1 MNAEIKPIKTAAEPG
16 LAAAYQVAKKRLP
29 GGPAFAR
36 LREQALAAF
45 VEGGL
50 PHRRIEEW
58 KYTDLRTLLREAA
71 PLADPPD
78 KATFARAKKLEPL
91 PSVDVRRVTLIN
103 GSFVGELSDLV
114 QPEAGLTILPLSR
127 ALAEGHALAS
137 RIGRLLP
144 PYYDATLALNTA
156 FVADGI
162 VIGLAAGSKLARPIH
177 VRHLFTGAAAA
188 AAYARTLVV
197 VGEGAIATVIESFEG
212 PDGVAYQSN
221 TTAELQV
228 GDKAWLEYVRV
239 QAEGDA
245 AIHLATVLADIGA
258 SAKLHTCSLTVGAAV
273 SRQSVF
279 LRCTGAAS
287 ETRLSGATLLRRK
300 QHADTTLYVDHMT
313 QGCSS
318 REMFKSALDD
328 ESRGVFQGKIVVRPG
343 AQKTDAKMM
352 SAALLLG
359 AAAEADHKP
368 ELEIFADDVQC
379 GHGATAGALDEE
391 LLFYLRAR
399 GIPRKEAEALLI
411 RAFIG
416 EAMEAVPHEALRE
429 ALLARAADWLAAREH
444 AA

>member
-1 MNAEIKPIKTAAEPG
+1 
-16 LAAAYQVAKKRLP
+16 
-29 GGPAFAR
+29 
-36 LREQALAAF
+36 
-45 VEGGL
+45 
-50 PHRRIEEW
+50 
-58 KYTDLRTLLREAA
+58 
-71 PLADPPD
+71 
-78 KATFARAKKLEPL
+78 
-91 PSVDVRRVTLIN
+91 
-103 GSFVGELSDLV
+103 
-114 QPEAGLTILPLSR
+114 
-127 ALAEGHALAS
+127 
-137 RIGRLLP
+137 
-144 PYYDATLALNTA
+144 
-156 FVADGI
+156 

-188 AAYARTLVV
+188 AYARTLVI

-221 TTAELQV
+221 TAAELQV

-239 QAEGDA
+239 QAEGDT

-258 SAKLHTCSLTVGAAV
+258 QAKLHTCSLTVGAAV

-300 QHADTTLYVDHMT
+300 QHSDTTLHVDHMT
-313 QGCSS
+313 PGCTS
-318 REMFKSALDD
+318 REIFKSALDD

-359 AAAEADHKP
+359 EAAEADHKP

-379 GHGATAGALDEE
+379 GHGATAGALDKE
-391 LLFYLRAR
+391 LLFYLGAR
-399 GIPRKEAEALLI
+399 GIPRKLAEALLI

-416 EAMEAVPHEALRE
+416 EALEAVPHEALRE
-429 ALLARAADWLAAREH
+429 ALLALAADRLAAREQ